1 LKKRILAIDYGRKRM
16 GVAVSDGLGIT
27 AQMLPTLVIK
37 SMKDALNRLKKLAEE
52 YDFEEI
58 VLGLPLDMYG
68 RSGEMAEEVK
78 KFGAS
83 VNNATGIK
91 IEFFDERFTSK
102 QAEKAMH
109 QMGEKIGKK
118 KAKIDS
124 LSAVFLL
131 QSYLD
136 YKSVK
141 KG

>member
-1 LKKRILAIDYGRKRM
+1 MKKRILAIDYGRKRM

-52 YDFEEI
+52 YDLEEI
-58 VLGLPLDMYG
+58 VFGLPLDMYG
-68 RSGEMAEEVK
+68 KSGEMAEEVK
-78 KFGAS
+78 KFGSS
-83 VNNATGIK
+83 VNKATGINT
-91 IEFFDERFTSK
+91 EYFDERFTSK
-102 QAEKAMH
+102 QAETAMH
-109 QMGEKIGKK
+109 QMGEKTGKK